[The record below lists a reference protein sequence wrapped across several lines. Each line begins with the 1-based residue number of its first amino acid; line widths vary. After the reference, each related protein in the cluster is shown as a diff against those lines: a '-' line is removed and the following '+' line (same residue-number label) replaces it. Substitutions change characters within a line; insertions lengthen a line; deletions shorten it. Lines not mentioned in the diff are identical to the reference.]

1 MIEPTESESLSELER
16 FCRAMLA
23 IHAESERVRTGEWPA
38 DNNPLHNAPHT
49 LDSIPCR
56 RSRVYSRQIAVCP
69 DPEVNYAVKYW
80 PPVGRVDNVYGDR
93 NLVCACPPVASTK
106 KTSPHPRADHDRS

>member
-1 MIEPTESESLSELER
+1 MVNMQVVVVKCDDQGNVDLQDL
-16 FCRAMLA
+16 
-23 IHAESERVRTGEWPA
+23 PA

-49 LDSIPCR
+49 LDSILQDE
-56 RSRVYSRQIAVCP
+56 SRVYSRQIAVCP

-93 NLVCACPPVASTK
+93 NLVCACPPVESYEEDVASST
-106 KTSPHPRADHDRS
+106 R